1 MHVFLVSRVLTSFL
15 AMALMFVV
23 CSGSYAQRVAVPR
36 AEKPTVLVLATS
48 HLHNPGRD
56 VMNIQ
61 WDDVLAEKRQKEIR
75 EFVEL
80 LKKFKPTKIAVEV
93 PFGSVKTDE
102 EYRRYLRGE
111 YELTRNEIDQI
122 AYRLAK
128 ELGHSKVYPVD
139 AAGPFE
145 IGGVFEFAAENDQ
158 QQIINRAMEIAKK
171 QVGEANALVKTVDI
185 TEFHRA
191 INDQRTIDEGHQA
204 YLSMLRI
211 GRGENYPGAELVAD
225 WYKRNL
231 KIFANITRIT
241 ESNDERIL
249 VLIGSGHAKLLQQF
263 IEDSGE
269 YKLEKAARYF

>member
-1 MHVFLVSRVLTSFL
+1 
-15 AMALMFVV
+15 MFVV

-48 HLHNPGRD
+48 HLHNPRRD

-122 AYRLAK
+122 GYRLAK
-128 ELGHSKVYPVD
+128 ELGHSKMFPVD

-145 IGGVFEFAAENDQ
+145 IGGVFEFAAKNDQ
-158 QQIINRAMEIAKK
+158 QQIVDRAMEIAKK